1 MPTPLAW
8 LAARSVSLPA
18 LAAVDPTTLGGL
30 SSVARAAGSFVLVL
44 LFGIGVLY
52 RSQRFVEHSID
63 SSLARPHISLVY
75 GLIGYGIVVS
85 VGLYGIT
92 QLPTLP
98 TVGVVTSMLATALA
112 VIVAGCILA
121 LAGLGYTVV
130 GSGLLE
136 LTGDRQPW
144 NGLVLGATISALTWL
159 ALPALA
165 AAVAWVTVAAVGI
178 GGPVREWIHD
188 ERTVETERTA

>member
-8 LAARSVSLPA
+8 PAAESVSLPA
-18 LAAVDPTTLGGL
+18 LAAVDATTLGGL
-30 SSVARAAGSFVLVL
+30 SSVDRAAGSFVLVL
-44 LFGIGVLY
+44 LFGVGVLY

-63 SSLARPHISLVY
+63 SSMARPHISLVY

-92 QLPTLP
+92 QLPT
-98 TVGVVTSMLATALA
+98 VGVVTSMIATALA
-112 VIVAGCILA
+112 VVVVGCILA

-144 NGLVLGATISALTWL
+144 NGLVLGATISAITWL

-165 AAVAWVTVAAVGI
+165 AAVVWVIVAAVGI

-188 ERTVETERTA
+188 ERTVETEQAA